1 MISYPPVVQAVMDE
15 DMDKLQQLIAEGDS
29 D

>member
-15 DMDKLQQLIAEGDS
+15 DMDKLQQLVAEGS
-29 D
+29 SY